1 MQEVNGTEG
10 EVVWSN
16 SVSRGEEV
24 AERGD
29 GSLNP
34 EFRVVDNY
42 LLFPKTPN
50 RVAFL
55 PQKKLLPPVD
65 IGAIRT
71 NIHEIA
77 HSLWISLGITGG

>member
-34 EFRVVDNY
+34 EFRVVDN
-42 LLFPKTPN
+42 
-50 RVAFL
+50 
-55 PQKKLLPPVD
+55 
-65 IGAIRT
+65 
-71 NIHEIA
+71 
-77 HSLWISLGITGG
+77 